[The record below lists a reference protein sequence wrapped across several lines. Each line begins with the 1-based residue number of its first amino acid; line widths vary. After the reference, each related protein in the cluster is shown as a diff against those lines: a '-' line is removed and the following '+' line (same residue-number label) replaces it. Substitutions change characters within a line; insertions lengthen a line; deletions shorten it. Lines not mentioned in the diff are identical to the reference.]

1 MPKGSRGLRD
11 WSIGAKRQDGWN
23 PLNGRCEKDALD
35 RAEDICEL
43 CGNQFCA
50 SCLLYPRGRR
60 KPPTCKGCALANSG
74 LRGTGAVDRAISRRE
89 YKNLKKELLAQLDG
103 VEQTDPEF
111 TFFDLNDP
119 TEFHKPTE
127 LDRRPTE
134 PDEPAPLDILAT
146 ADVPPPVDP
155 PPPTATNDNQ
165 LPPPPPSPPVEPEIV
180 ESHGALD
187 GTSPVDTS
195 INPLAVGGPVT
206 PPPPAPPVDQVSE
219 ASASAAE
226 LLARLKADQPIQS
239 QFTPTQRTADA
250 DPFAIESLVAG
261 DSLPAAEPLTA
272 EDFDD
277 MVATRPVGNPFDPS
291 PSPEPA
297 MPAAPAPPAF
307 VPPTPKRETA
317 EAPVP
322 RPKIDPWTPPTP
334 PPRGSNLDAIAAHEQ
349 AAPEPAPPAPGSVPD
364 ALRPPSNQ
372 PDPFEG
378 TREQQTADTDDT
390 GQWIPPVLRGMAPVD
405 ERAADPLPKRR

>member
-1 MPKGSRGLRD
+1 M
-11 WSIGAKRQDGWN
+11 
-23 PLNGRCEKDALD
+23 NGRCEKDALD